1 MLGLHYKQ
9 DDHNEFHRNYQRTTS
24 YDSWRRQKASSPA
37 DIEGVVKRRRTA
49 HDFLPVRAED
59 FVKKR
64 SVKSGRRSMEAQS
77 FDTQRHMAIDFNDS
91 LEKISIMRSVG
102 IGNAEPSLPLSEV
115 F

>member
-1 MLGLHYKQ
+1 M
-9 DDHNEFHRNYQRTTS
+9 
-24 YDSWRRQKASSPA
+24 
-37 DIEGVVKRRRTA
+37 KRRRTA

-102 IGNAEPSLPLSEV
+102 IGNAVYSWLSLKP
-115 F
+115 